1 MQFSD
6 FHPGQTIEFG
16 QCVVTEQEVVEFAS
30 RYDPQ
35 PFHVDKDWAARSRW
49 EGLIGSGFHTC
60 GMAMRMVVDHLLA
73 GSESIGS
80 PGIEYVKWPAPVRPG
95 DALRMKVR
103 VLETNVSRSGRV
115 GAIRWQWLMMNQ
127 RDQAVLDLMV
137 TSLFALRAKSPN
149 S

>member
-1 MQFSD
+1 MQFED
-6 FHPGQTIEFG
+6 FQPGQSIEFG
-16 QCVVTEQEVVEFAS
+16 ECLVTEQEVVEFAS

-35 PFHVDKDWAARSRW
+35 PFHVDKDWAERSRW
-49 EGLIGSGFHTC
+49 EGLISSGFHTC

-95 DALRMKVR
+95 DALRMKVQ
-103 VLETNVSRSGRV
+103 VLEKNVSRSGRV
-115 GAIRWQWLMMNQ
+115 GAIRWQWLTMNQ
-127 RDQAVLDLMV
+127 RDQAVLDLVV